1 MRPYLRPYGSLALTR
16 LQLNRITHHLRR
28 NNNDN
33 NREALEELSRKE
45 LEVLQSLVPVD
56 DADAG
61 SAVLEIRAGTGGRE
75 AALFAADL
83 FKMYQL

>member
-1 MRPYLRPYGSLALTR
+1 
-16 LQLNRITHHLRR
+16 
-28 NNNDN
+28 
-33 NREALEELSRKE
+33 
-45 LEVLQSLVPVD
+45 LQSLVPVD